1 MADLAA
7 MVQAERKSLA
17 DYLATLTPEQWTKPS
32 WCAKWNVQELVGHLI
47 AAANITAPHFFA
59 GFIKSG
65 FNFDKTIETDLVK
78 YATGTPAEVLKRF
91 QGIIG
96 STRRPPGP
104 SYVALGEILVHAEDI
119 RRALGPPGQHPREHV
134 VAVADAYRKTGKPLG
149 GKKRSTGLRFVA
161 DDMDWS
167 AGEGPEVRGPA
178 MSLILAM
185 VGRSR
190 ALDDCTGDGVSVLR
204 GR

>member
-1 MADLAA
+1 
-7 MVQAERKSLA
+7 MVQAERASLA
-17 DYLATLTPEQWTKPS
+17 AYLETLPPAKWTLPT

-59 GFIKSG
+59 GFITSG
-65 FNFDKTIETDLVK
+65 FNFDKVVEKDLVQ
-78 YATGTPAEVLKRF
+78 YATGTPSEVLKRF

-96 STRRPPGP
+96 STRKPPGP
-104 SYVALGEILVHAEDI
+104 GYVALGEILVHSEDI
-119 RRALGPPGQHPREHV
+119 RRALGSKGDHPREHL
-134 VAVADAYRKTGKPLG
+134 VAVANAYRKTGKPLN

-161 DDMDWS
+161 DDIDWS

-190 ALDDCTGDGVSVLR
+190 ALDDCTGPGVEILR

>member
-1 MADLAA
+1 
-7 MVQAERKSLA
+7 MVQAERASLA
-17 DYLATLTPEQWTKPS
+17 EYLETLTPAQWTEPT
-32 WCAKWNVQELVGHLI
+32 WCTKWSVQQVIGHLI

-59 GFIKSG
+59 GFITSG
-65 FNFDKTIETDLVK
+65 FNFDKVVEKDLVQ

-96 STRRPPGP
+96 SSRKPPGP
-104 SYVALGEILVHAEDI
+104 GYIALGEILVHGEDI
-119 RRALGPPGQHPREHV
+119 RRALGSKGDHPREHL
-134 VAVADAYRKTGKPLG
+134 VAVADAYRKTGKPLN
-149 GKKRSTGLRFVA
+149 GKKRSAGLRFMA
-161 DDMDWS
+161 DDIEWS

-185 VGRSR
+185 VGRRR
-190 ALDDCTGDGVSVLR
+190 ALDDCTGPGVEILR

>member
-1 MADLAA
+1 
-7 MVQAERKSLA
+7 MVQAERATLA
-17 DYLATLTPEQWTKPS
+17 TYLETLTPAQWAMPT

-65 FNFDKTIETDLVK
+65 FNFDTVVEKDLVQ

-96 STRRPPGP
+96 STRKPPGP
-104 SYVALGEILVHAEDI
+104 GYVALGEILVHGEDI
-119 RRALGPPGQHPREHV
+119 RRALGSKGDHPREHL
-134 VAVADAYRKTGKPLG
+134 VAVADAYRTTGKPLN

-161 DDMDWS
+161 DDIDWS

-190 ALDDCTGDGVSVLR
+190 AIDDCTGPGVETLR